1 MSTIPVVIL
10 AGGRGTRLAEETQI
24 RPKPMVNIGN
34 KPILWH
40 IMKQYAHHDFKEFY
54 IALGYKGD
62 YIKRFFLDYYP
73 VNSNITINLGT
84 GERQFDANDIED
96 WTIHLIDT
104 GVDTMTGG
112 RILRL
117 KEYLNSETFM
127 VTYGDGVSDVDVNA
141 LLAHHRRMGKLVTV
155 TAVRPPARFGGLIFD
170 GEMVS
175 HFTEK
180 PQAGEGWINGGFLVC
195 EPAIFD
201 YLTGDD
207 SVFEHDLLE
216 RVARDGQ
223 LTAYKHDDFWQCMDT
238 VRDRD
243 LLRNLWDRDEAPW
256 KLWS

>member
-1 MSTIPVVIL
+1 
-10 AGGRGTRLAEETQI
+10 
-24 RPKPMVNIGN
+24 
-34 KPILWH
+34 
-40 IMKQYAHHDFKEFY
+40 
-54 IALGYKGD
+54 
-62 YIKRFFLDYYP
+62 
-73 VNSNITINLGT
+73 
-84 GERQFDANDIED
+84 
-96 WTIHLIDT
+96 
-104 GVDTMTGG
+104 
-112 RILRL
+112 
-117 KEYLNSETFM
+117 
-127 VTYGDGVSDVDVNA
+127 
-141 LLAHHRRMGKLVTV
+141 
-155 TAVRPPARFGGLIFD
+155 
-170 GEMVS
+170 
-175 HFTEK
+175 EK

>member
-1 MSTIPVVIL
+1 MSTVPVVIL

>member
-1 MSTIPVVIL
+1 MPVVIL